1 MSVSVTIVNILT
13 TKKMGHFFQEFG
25 RSPDNHNLLS
35 PTSQDLLHLSTI
47 SKKYGYWNASSEENK
62 WLA

>member
-1 MSVSVTIVNILT
+1 
-13 TKKMGHFFQEFG
+13 MGHFFQEFG
-25 RSPDNHNLLS
+25 RSPDNHNLPS

-62 WLA
+62 MVGISLNF